1 MLLIET
7 RALIWRAGDLPVGE
21 QILLWHALGFAIA
34 FGVSGHVEVGFALDM
49 LGYAWL
55 LGYAWICFVLCSVL
69 GEIVT
74 FLPTRAYRSLSPPRC
89 TWICADLHRFS
100 DGRPAHSLHL

>member
-34 FGVSGHVEVGFALDM
+34 FCVSGLVEVGFALDM
-49 LGYAWL
+49 LGYAWICL
-55 LGYAWICFVLCSVL
+55 DMLGYAWICLHMLHSV
-69 GEIVT
+69 
-74 FLPTRAYRSLSPPRC
+74 F
-89 TWICADLHRFS
+89 CA
-100 DGRPAHSLHL
+100 G

>member
-1 MLLIET
+1 MLLIEA

-34 FGVSGHVEVGFALDM
+34 FCVSGLVEVGFALDM
-49 LGYAWL
+49 

-74 FLPTRAYRSLSPPRC
+74 FLPTRAYRSLCPPRLS
-89 TWICADLHRFS
+89 AGL
-100 DGRPAHSLHL
+100 L